1 MTQTANALTML
12 QAVRRAT
19 LKPVPRRNLIE
30 WADEFRRL
38 SKRAAAQPGRWR
50 SAAVPMALGP
60 MLAVTDPRVRTITA
74 MAPTQEFKT
83 ELLLNAAGYFVHQD
97 PAPILI
103 VLPTDKLGESF
114 SKDRLQPMLSE
125 TPALSVVSPDD
136 KSRTSDSTLTRK
148 AFSTGAVIDIVGA
161 NSPTDLSSRPKRVV
175 LADEIDKY
183 PPSAGKEGDPLT
195 LAEKR
200 QSTFWNAKSI
210 RACSPTQK
218 GFSRVGREYAMS
230 DQRKLHVR
238 CPHCG
243 DAQPLDFKR
252 VRWDKDENG
261 QHRPETAGVTC
272 RSCGSVWTEDERRAA
287 VMAVAKETDFGWRQT
302 RPFRCCGEDHKP
314 LTWSRDDHWNE
325 RGEALCPT
333 CGTAA
338 VPVRHAGFN
347 ASRIYSLTVPL
358 SAVVEE
364 FLAAKDDPTLLQPF
378 VNTTLAEEWEESS
391 VKVDPQSLLARRAVY
406 GPDDVP
412 AGVMILTAGIDT
424 QDNRLEVEVVGWGKG
439 WESWGI
445 QYAVIYGDPAL
456 PQVWRELDQLLLRT
470 FTREDGRP
478 MRIQA
483 ACIDSGGHHAEQ
495 VFQFTQPRFGRRV
508 YAIKGTGQPGAP
520 IWPRRASR
528 SKDRK
533 TLFIVGSSSATDQ
546 VYGWLRVDSP
556 GAGFCHFSADY
567 DEAYFNGLLAEK
579 AVVRKIGGQ
588 MVRAYECPPGA
599 RNEPLDCRK
608 YALAALK
615 SMNVAMPDAP
625 VEDAPQAAPAAS
637 DNDEAKPQPAQPAPP
652 PPRPKRK
659 RRSALNHTGGS
670 WL

>member
-1 MTQTANALTML
+1 MGPTA
-12 QAVRRAT
+12 
-19 LKPVPRRNLIE
+19 
-30 WADEFRRL
+30 
-38 SKRAAAQPGRWR
+38 
-50 SAAVPMALGP
+50 
-60 MLAVTDPRVRTITA
+60 AVTDPRVRTITA

-97 PAPILI
+97 PSPILM
-103 VLPTDKLGESF
+103 VMPTDKLAESF

-125 TPALSVVSPDD
+125 TPALREISPDE
-136 KSRTSDSTLTRK
+136 KSRSSDSTLTRK
-148 AFSTGAVIDIVGA
+148 AFATGAVIDIVGA

-183 PPSAGKEGDPLT
+183 PASAGKEGDPLT

-218 GFSRVGREYAMS
+218 GFSRIGREYAMS

-238 CPHCG
+238 CPHCNE
-243 DAQPLDFKR
+243 AQPLDFKR
-252 VRWDKDENG
+252 VRWDKDDQG
-261 QHRPETAGVTC
+261 QHRPETAGVVC
-272 RSCGSVWTEDERRAA
+272 RGCGVVWTEDERRRAIQA
-287 VMAVAKETDFGWRQT
+287 IVNETDFGWRQT
-302 RPFRCCGEDHKP
+302 RPFRHCDQDHKP
-314 LTWSRDDHWNE
+314 LDWRGDHNWNKQ
-325 RGEALCPT
+325 GEALCPT

-347 ASRIYSLTVPL
+347 ASRLYSLTVSL

-364 FLAAKDDPTLLQPF
+364 FLGAKDDPTLLQPF

-391 VKVDPQSLLARRAVY
+391 VRIDPDSLLARRETY
-406 GPDDVP
+406 GPDVMP
-412 AGVMILTAGIDT
+412 GGVRILTAGVDT
-424 QDNRLEVEVVGWGKG
+424 QDNRLEVEVVGWGAG

-445 QYAVIYGDPAL
+445 QYAIIYGDPAL

-470 FTREDGRP
+470 FTREDGKP
-478 MRIQA
+478 MLIQA

-495 VFQFTQPRFGRRV
+495 VFNFTRTRFGRRV

-528 SKDRK
+528 SKSRQ

-546 VYGWLRVDSP
+546 IYGWLRADSP
-556 GAGFCHFSADY
+556 GSGFCHFAADY
-567 DEAYFNGLLAEK
+567 DEAYFKGLLAEK

-625 VEDAPQAAPAAS
+625 VEQLPAPDQADQTEP
-637 DNDEAKPQPAQPAPP
+637 EQPAQPAAPS
-652 PPRPKRK
+652 PKRK
-659 RRSALNHTGGS
+659 RQRRSAYNNTGGS
-670 WL
+670 WV